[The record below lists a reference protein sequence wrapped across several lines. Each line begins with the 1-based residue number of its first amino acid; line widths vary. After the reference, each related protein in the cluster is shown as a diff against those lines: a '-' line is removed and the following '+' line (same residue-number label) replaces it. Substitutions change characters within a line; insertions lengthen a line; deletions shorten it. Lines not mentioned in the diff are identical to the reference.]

1 MLLCCLLHF
10 LTCVILV
17 SNKMKVLLT
26 STHNV
31 TNRGLETAVSFHC
44 ISPVLSL
51 RGKMFF
57 NQIQGSNRSEDG
69 GPRRQL
75 STSETS
81 KKLNQSE
88 FLERS
93 VRIMKLSLS
102 FDPYHWFCGILSQ
115 YLNAAARWA
124 CFQGFRKWLLS
135 HLRSFFWYCS
145 LHIHFY
151 NFHFRRA
158 FDIFQGEMDVGPSS
172 GGVLQIGILG
182 DIGDSETGL
191 DTPVFLTQPALLRHF
206 TGPEKCVKVII
217 SAL

>member
-26 STHNV
+26 STYNV
-31 TNRGLETAVSFHC
+31 TNRGLETAVSLHC
-44 ISPVLSL
+44 ISPVSSL
-51 RGKMFF
+51 QGKMFL

-102 FDPYHWFCGILSQ
+102 FDPYPDFVALYPNTWTLLHAELASKALESDCFLFSDHFSGI
-115 YLNAAARWA
+115 
-124 CFQGFRKWLLS
+124 
-135 HLRSFFWYCS
+135 
-145 LHIHFY
+145 
-151 NFHFRRA
+151 
-158 FDIFQGEMDVGPSS
+158 
-172 GGVLQIGILG
+172 VLYIYISIISILG
-182 DIGDSETGL
+182 EH
-191 DTPVFLTQPALLRHF
+191 LTFFR
-206 TGPEKCVKVII
+206 VKWM
-217 SAL
+217 